1 MTKNQQ
7 LLLGVGVVGLAAFL
21 YHKSKQPKA
30 NLGGGVLSPRMR
42 NYVGMNAKRNASGG
56 KLKGIR
62 MNADGTRMIAGNVLP
77 LGDRAAFGKKKAGF
91 ANQKLSGDS
100 SWVGVDSSK
109 SKFFKVQ
116 DKGWVNR

>member
-1 MTKNQQ
+1 MTNNQQ

-30 NLGGGVLSPRMR
+30 PFAGVGSKMR
-42 NYVGMNAKRNASGG
+42 NYAGMNAKRNASGG